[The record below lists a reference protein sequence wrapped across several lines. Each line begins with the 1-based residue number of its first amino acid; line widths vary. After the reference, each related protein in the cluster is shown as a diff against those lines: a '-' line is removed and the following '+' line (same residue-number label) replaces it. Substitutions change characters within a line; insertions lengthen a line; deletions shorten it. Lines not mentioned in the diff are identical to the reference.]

1 MNSQNLSMI
10 RVKSNNPELDD
21 ITYTVEYMLRINDLR
36 TEDTHPN
43 SGLYTDG
50 IRSKVREREVLN
62 DHVDEFIEYLDR
74 NGFEYTT
81 YKASQLQD

>member
-21 ITYTVEYMLRINDLR
+21 ITYTVVYMLRINDLR
-36 TEDTHPN
+36 TEDIHPN
-43 SGLYTDG
+43 SSQYTDG

-81 YKASQLQD
+81 QKATQIQD